1 MEDRNKPHMTPEG
14 WRCDATHRHLL
25 RIPWVNYRD
34 PGIHLL
40 TMVVAERKPL
50 LGHLS
55 GEEMV
60 LSSLGKKVSEEIKRI
75 PEYEGASAIE
85 ICNYVVMPDHI
96 HILLRIHE
104 RLPQHLGRYVG
115 WFKLQCA
122 DLYKIEKADSSSQP
136 IGDVPPSKIRLF
148 APEYHARPLTKHG
161 QLQRMI
167 AYIKDNPKRLAM
179 KRANPD
185 LFRIQEEIEY
195 NGMRMRVMGN
205 RFLFDYPDKAV
216 LQCSR
221 SMTQEEIGARK
232 EECLAAAENGT
243 VFVSAAI
250 SEGEKQICRALRE
263 GGYPIIILL
272 AEGFPKEGHPHYS
285 YYKPSGVYFEACSA
299 GRLLLI
305 EPDEANFE
313 RPEIAGQVTAKTGDI
328 PHSAKRWRFV
338 AMNAIAEEIAG
349 VVPSM
354 GQKGKRM
361 R

>member
-1 MEDRNKPHMTPEG
+1 
-14 WRCDATHRHLL
+14 
-25 RIPWVNYRD
+25 
-34 PGIHLL
+34 
-40 TMVVAERKPL
+40 
-50 LGHLS
+50 
-55 GEEMV
+55 
-60 LSSLGKKVSEEIKRI
+60 
-75 PEYEGASAIE
+75 
-85 ICNYVVMPDHI
+85 
-96 HILLRIHE
+96 
-104 RLPQHLGRYVG
+104 
-115 WFKLQCA
+115 
-122 DLYKIEKADSSSQP
+122 
-136 IGDVPPSKIRLF
+136 
-148 APEYHARPLTKHG
+148 
-161 QLQRMI
+161 
-167 AYIKDNPKRLAM
+167 M

-232 EECLAAAENGT
+232 EECLAMAESGT

-272 AEGFPKEGHPHYS
+272 AEGFPKEDHPHYS
-285 YYKPSGVYFEACSA
+285 YYKPSGVYFEACAA

-305 EPDEANFE
+305 EPKEENFE
-313 RPEIAGQVTAKTGDI
+313 KPEIVARVTAKTGVI

-354 GQKGKRM
+354 GQKGKE
-361 R
+361 

>member
-1 MEDRNKPHMTPEG
+1 MEDRNKSHMTPEG

-136 IGDVPPSKIRLF
+136 LGDVPPSKIRLF

-167 AYIKDNPKRLAM
+167 AYIKDNPRRRAI
-179 KRANPD
+179 KRANPE
-185 LFRIQEEIEY
+185 LFRVQEDIAHC
-195 NGMRMRVMGN
+195 GIKMRVMGN
-205 RFLFDYPDKAV
+205 RFLLDYPQKEV
-216 LQCSR
+216 LRCSR
-221 SMTQEEIGARK
+221 SMTQEEIGNRK
-232 EECLAAAENGT
+232 AACLEEAAMGT

-250 SEGEKQICRALRE
+250 SEGEKQICRAIRE
-263 GGYPIIILL
+263 AEYPMIVLL
-272 AEGFPKEGHPHYS
+272 VEGFPKPESPHYA
-285 YYKPSGVYFEACSA
+285 YYKPSGGYFAACA
-299 GRLLLI
+299 EGRLLLL
-305 EPDEANFE
+305 EVDEEAFE
-313 RPEIAGQVTAKTGDI
+313 MPEIIERVTAKIGDV
-328 PHSAKRWRFV
+328 PRETKRWRFM
-338 AMNAIAEEIAG
+338 AMNEIAERL
-349 VVPSM
+349 S
-354 GQKGKRM
+354 Q
-361 R
+361 